1 MENVISKGGRGHLL
15 GASGW
20 GPAGKKG
27 VVSITFDNLG
37 EASDIEF
44 GKWPQDQPIGSHMSV
59 TQVVPEL
66 LKRLNGFQAT
76 FFVEA
81 WNATVYP
88 DTLRAMADAGHQVG
102 LHGLR
107 HEIWATLDAQRQVE
121 VLERSL
127 EAMATAG
134 LRPIGFR
141 PPGGYGSD
149 NLASLMSRYGFSH
162 FSCVGEGTRVVLN
175 GVVSLPFSW
184 PFLDGNQLEER
195 IGTRF
200 NIQPGPDGQFGPALL
215 KQVFINE
222 IDRAAHCGTHAV
234 FDFHPSIIGQT
245 RERMEALFSIVAHA
259 QQRPDIWMASCS
271 EVAGWILAQQST
283 PLADIPGSQVR

>member
-1 MENVISKGGRGHLL
+1 MAKTRVDPLRY
-15 GASGW
+15 GW
-20 GPAGKKG
+20 GPGRKKG
-27 VVSITFDNLG
+27 AVSFTFDNLG

-44 GKWPQDQPIGSHMSV
+44 DKWPADQPIGSHMSV

-66 LKRLNGFQAT
+66 LKRLTGFQAT

-88 DTLRAMADAGHQVG
+88 SALRAMADAGHQVA

-107 HEIWATLDAQRQVE
+107 HEIWAPLDPHRQAE

-149 NLASLMSRYGFSH
+149 NLAELMRRYGFSH
-162 FSCVGEGTRVVLN
+162 FSCVGEGSSGIAMD
-175 GVVSLPFSW
+175 GVVSMPFTWS
-184 PFLDGNQLEER
+184 FVDGNQLEAQ
-195 IGTRF
+195 IGVRW
-200 NIQPGPDGQFGPALL
+200 NIKPGPDGQYGPSLL
-215 KQVFINE
+215 RQVFTAE
-222 IDRAAHCGTHAV
+222 IDRAAQAGVHVV
-234 FDFHPSIIGQT
+234 FDFHPWIIGQS
-245 RERMEALFSIVAHA
+245 RERMEALFSIIAHA
-259 QQRPDIWMASCS
+259 LDRSDIWVASCR
-271 EVAGWILAQQST
+271 EVAEWMLSEAG
-283 PLADIPGSQVR
+283 

>member
-1 MENVISKGGRGHLL
+1 MSST
-15 GASGW
+15 ASEPSVTGW
-20 GPAGKKG
+20 GPDGRRGA
-27 VVSITFDNLG
+27 VSFTFDNLG

-44 GKWPQDQPIGSHMSV
+44 GKWPHDQPIGSHMSV

-66 LKRLNGFQAT
+66 LERLRGIQAT

-88 DTLRAMADAGHQVG
+88 GALRAMADAGHQVA

-107 HEIWATLDAQRQVE
+107 HELWAPLDSQRQVE

-149 NLASLMSRYGFSH
+149 NLPELMRRYGFTH
-162 FSCVGEGTRVVLN
+162 FSCVGEGSSNIAVE
-175 GVVSLPFSW
+175 GVVSMPFTW
-184 PFLDGNQLEER
+184 PFVDGNQLEER
-195 IGTRF
+195 IGARW
-200 NIQPGPDGQFGPALL
+200 NIKPGADGQFGPPLL
-215 KQVFINE
+215 RQVFTGE
-222 IDRAAHCGTHAV
+222 IDRAAQAGVHVV
-234 FDFHPSIIGQT
+234 FDFHPWIIGQN
-245 RERMEALFSIVAHA
+245 RERMEAMFSIVAHA
-259 QQRPDIWMASCS
+259 RSRPDIWVASCR
-271 EVAGWILAQQST
+271 EVADWMLVQKPMAC
-283 PLADIPGSQVR
+283 ADIPGRKPR